1 MAKWQPIKTAPIGG
15 TPFLAAKQMWAGYWA
30 FVVVKC
36 VDDKVVVT
44 WDGDIVTGFFTHW
57 KPIKPPKE

>member
-1 MAKWQPIKTAPIGG
+1 MAKWQPIETAPKDG
-15 TPFLAAKQMWAGYWA
+15 TPFLAAKQMWAGYWV

-44 WDGDIVTGFFTHW
+44 WDGDIVTGFTHW